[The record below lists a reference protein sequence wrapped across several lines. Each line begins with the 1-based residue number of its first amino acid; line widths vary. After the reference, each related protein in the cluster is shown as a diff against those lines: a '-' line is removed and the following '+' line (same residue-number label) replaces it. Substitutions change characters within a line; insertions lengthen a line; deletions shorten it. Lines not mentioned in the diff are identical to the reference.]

1 MKRWM
6 DWLDEKR
13 DTIGE
18 KLSKKEMKL
27 PIDIVT
33 GVFFLLLGAVILLIM
48 PKQVPVSDSDVING
62 QAFPTLLM
70 AVMMICSGVVLAKEL
85 YNIFVKKM
93 PPAMK
98 NINLLV
104 EVKALEILAILLLTY
119 VICRVTDLFV
129 VGAIFCSL
137 AFPLPQIELLC
148 DYFDGSRTDMDCI
161 PFRAEREFLKE
172 GGIRYAGIYRSCAAA
187 FVYSRKFPLD

>member
-33 GVFFLLLGAVILLIM
+33 GIFFLLLGAVILLIM

-137 AFPLPQIELLC
+137 AFLI
-148 DYFDGSRTDMDCI
+148 YFRCRKLSYYAITLTVAVLI
-161 PFRAEREFLKE
+161 WIAFRFGLNVN
-172 GGIRYAGIYRSCAAA
+172 
-187 FVYSRKFPLD
+187 F

>member
-27 PIDIVT
+27 PIDIVA

-119 VICRVTDLFV
+119 MICRVTDLFV

-137 AFPLPQIELLC
+137 AFLI
-148 DYFDGSRTDMDCI
+148 YFRCRKLSYYAITLTVAVLI
-161 PFRAEREFLKE
+161 WIAFRFGLNVN
-172 GGIRYAGIYRSCAAA
+172 
-187 FVYSRKFPLD
+187 F

>member
-119 VICRVTDLFV
+119 LICRVTDLFV

-137 AFPLPQIELLC
+137 AFLI
-148 DYFDGSRTDMDCI
+148 YFRCRKLSYYAITLTVAVLI
-161 PFRAEREFLKE
+161 WIAFRFGLNVN
-172 GGIRYAGIYRSCAAA
+172 
-187 FVYSRKFPLD
+187 F

>member
-33 GVFFLLLGAVILLIM
+33 GIFFLLLGAVILLIM

-137 AFPLPQIELLC
+137 AFRI
-148 DYFDGSRTDMDCI
+148 YFRCRKLSYYAITLTVAVLI
-161 PFRAEREFLKE
+161 WIAFRFGLNVN
-172 GGIRYAGIYRSCAAA
+172 
-187 FVYSRKFPLD
+187 F

>member
-137 AFPLPQIELLC
+137 AFLI
-148 DYFDGSRTDMDCI
+148 YFRCRKLSYYAINLTVAVLI
-161 PFRAEREFLKE
+161 WIAFRFGLNVN
-172 GGIRYAGIYRSCAAA
+172 
-187 FVYSRKFPLD
+187 F

>member
-119 VICRVTDLFV
+119 VICRVTELFV

-137 AFPLPQIELLC
+137 AFLI
-148 DYFDGSRTDMDCI
+148 YFRCRKLSYYAITLTVAVLI
-161 PFRAEREFLKE
+161 WIAFRFGLNVN
-172 GGIRYAGIYRSCAAA
+172 
-187 FVYSRKFPLD
+187 F

>member
-1 MKRWM
+1 M

-129 VGAIFCSL
+129 AGAIFCSL
-137 AFPLPQIELLC
+137 AFLI
-148 DYFDGSRTDMDCI
+148 YFRCRKLSYYAITLTVAVLI
-161 PFRAEREFLKE
+161 WIAFRFGLNVN
-172 GGIRYAGIYRSCAAA
+172 
-187 FVYSRKFPLD
+187 F

>member
-48 PKQVPVSDSDVING
+48 PKQVPVSDSDAING

-137 AFPLPQIELLC
+137 AFLI
-148 DYFDGSRTDMDCI
+148 YFRCRKLSYYAITLTVAVLI
-161 PFRAEREFLKE
+161 WIAFRFGLNVN
-172 GGIRYAGIYRSCAAA
+172 
-187 FVYSRKFPLD
+187 F

>member
-18 KLSKKEMKL
+18 KLSNKEMKL

-129 VGAIFCSL
+129 AGAIFCSL
-137 AFPLPQIELLC
+137 AFLI
-148 DYFDGSRTDMDCI
+148 YFRCRKLSYYAITLTVAVLI
-161 PFRAEREFLKE
+161 WIAFRFGLNVN
-172 GGIRYAGIYRSCAAA
+172 
-187 FVYSRKFPLD
+187 F

>member
-70 AVMMICSGVVLAKEL
+70 AVMMICSGVVLAKDIEEL

-129 VGAIFCSL
+129 AGAIFCSL
-137 AFPLPQIELLC
+137 AFLI
-148 DYFDGSRTDMDCI
+148 YFRCRKLSYYAITLTVAVLI
-161 PFRAEREFLKE
+161 WIAFRFGLNVN
-172 GGIRYAGIYRSCAAA
+172 
-187 FVYSRKFPLD
+187 F

>member
-1 MKRWM
+1 MKEKQVWM

-137 AFPLPQIELLC
+137 AFLI
-148 DYFDGSRTDMDCI
+148 YFRCRKLSYYAITLTVAVLI
-161 PFRAEREFLKE
+161 WIAFRFGLNVN
-172 GGIRYAGIYRSCAAA
+172 
-187 FVYSRKFPLD
+187 F

>member
-6 DWLDEKR
+6 DWLDVKR

-129 VGAIFCSL
+129 AGAIFCSL
-137 AFPLPQIELLC
+137 AFLI
-148 DYFDGSRTDMDCI
+148 YFRCRKLSYYAITLTVAVLI
-161 PFRAEREFLKE
+161 WIAFRFGLNVN
-172 GGIRYAGIYRSCAAA
+172 
-187 FVYSRKFPLD
+187 F

>member
-1 MKRWM
+1 MKRGM

-129 VGAIFCSL
+129 AGAIFCSL
-137 AFPLPQIELLC
+137 AFLI
-148 DYFDGSRTDMDCI
+148 YFRCRKLSYYAITLTVAVLI
-161 PFRAEREFLKE
+161 WIAFRFGLNVN
-172 GGIRYAGIYRSCAAA
+172 
-187 FVYSRKFPLD
+187 F

>member
-33 GVFFLLLGAVILLIM
+33 GIFFLLLGAVILLIM

-119 VICRVTDLFV
+119 VVCRVTDLFV
-129 VGAIFCSL
+129 AGAIFCSL
-137 AFPLPQIELLC
+137 AFLI
-148 DYFDGSRTDMDCI
+148 YFRCRKLSYYAITLTVAVLI
-161 PFRAEREFLKE
+161 WIAFRFGLNVN
-172 GGIRYAGIYRSCAAA
+172 
-187 FVYSRKFPLD
+187 F

>member
-33 GVFFLLLGAVILLIM
+33 GIFFLLLGAVILLIM
-48 PKQVPVSDSDVING
+48 PQQVPVSDSDVING

-137 AFPLPQIELLC
+137 AFLI
-148 DYFDGSRTDMDCI
+148 YFRCRKLSYYAITLTVAVLI
-161 PFRAEREFLKE
+161 WIAFRFGLNVN
-172 GGIRYAGIYRSCAAA
+172 
-187 FVYSRKFPLD
+187 F